1 MICLAEL
8 APGVGVAKVALGLGV
23 GVLPEEP
30 VAVGVIVGRP
40 VAVANP
46 VGVANPVAV
55 GVACTVALGVVDGMA
70 INWPLQVIADGL
82 LLLPL

>member
-46 VGVANPVAV
+46 VAV
-55 GVACTVALGVVDGMA
+55 GVACPVALGVVDGMA
-70 INWPLQVIADGL
+70 INWPLQVIVDGL